1 MYILKNVKN
10 THGGVLLLVKLQ
22 ALACNFTKS
31 NTTPWMFFSFL
42 DFANDTTSRNASHLL
57 CLIFRTVELLLKYG
71 ADPLKTEKQGFL
83 PIHYAAVNGHK
94 LTIEMVGF

>member
-1 MYILKNVKN
+1 
-10 THGGVLLLVKLQ
+10 
-22 ALACNFTKS
+22 
-31 NTTPWMFFSFL
+31 MFFTVFFNSTNGTKL
-42 DFANDTTSRNASHLL
+42 HNTSRLL